1 MYKKNANKK
10 MNTFFLEETVFNV
23 AKTFKYASLICDP
36 GKLIRYHEF
45 SVKLEL

>member
-1 MYKKNANKK
+1 

-36 GKLIRYHEF
+36 GKLTLSEF